1 MPLYIPENYT
11 NILGTVQNTEKAVK
25 SVKDM
30 FQDNLSAQLA
40 LLRVTAPM
48 VILSAA
54 EAPLR
59 MTSVPTL
66 TTTSFLNTSWLGGGG
81 QPLPP
86 YSRRKENL

>member
-40 LLRVTAPM
+40 LLRVR
-48 VILSAA
+48 SDGG
-54 EAPLR
+54 PLG
-59 MTSVPTL
+59 
-66 TTTSFLNTSWLGGGG
+66 NGN
-81 QPLPP
+81 Q
-86 YSRRKENL
+86 